1 LDTIESF
8 LALEI
13 EYKELEQESDD
24 KKQKS
29 G

>member
-13 EYKELEQESDD
+13 EYKGLEQESDD